1 LISRHTK
8 EDAISS
14 VRVILWA
21 HLLMHSD
28 LLNSWKEIANYLG
41 RGVRTVQRWEV
52 QLRLPVRR
60 AHMHRRSSVTALRFD
75 IDQWV
80 REAGRSAHGVRVAF
94 ADVRASTR
102 ETTAVLRIN
111 RQEMH
116 ALSTRM
122 HDQVKQTYGLIQRA
136 CELASKKWS
145 N

>member
-1 LISRHTK
+1 
-8 EDAISS
+8 
-14 VRVILWA
+14 
-21 HLLMHSD
+21 MHSD

-60 AHMHRRSSVTALRFD
+60 AHMHRRSSVTALRSD

-80 REAGRSAHGVRVAF
+80 SKAGRSANGARFSVA
-94 ADVRASTR
+94 AVR
-102 ETTAVLRIN
+102 ETTAILKIN

-136 CELASKKWS
+136 CELASKNGAIDRAVAS
-145 N
+145 EALPQNGNGPELLR